1 MTRGYPLNFVTKNS
15 LHSGLHLAANGLW
28 GTAIILLFLFIQTW
42 NATNVI
48 TPAGVSFVDADCYSR
63 MTRAQMI
70 FENPWHGKIETHSFE
85 NFPIGTHPH
94 TTAPMDYLIATLGRL
109 GNLDLAGAYVSPLLG
124 ALTLGALWIFA
135 VRLRLPYRHAVTL
148 LFAVS
153 PILAHGFA
161 LGRPDHQSLILLLVT
176 LGLLAEI
183 AQGRSSKWDIA
194 WGVVWGMALWVS
206 LFEPLILLIGVLLT
220 RPAIS
225 SATTFV
231 GRFALRRSQWIA
243 LFGMVLAGMGID
255 GIRLGSIDPAYAQV
269 LRRWA
274 GTIGEL
280 HGASLPLIFS
290 WIGWSGLLVPI
301 GLGIAG
307 WKGNRAAWR
316 FLILLVAVTGIT
328 LIHARWGYFLA
339 VIFCL
344 SLPFAF
350 GWIRQRW
357 LVYPIFLVSL
367 WPIAKVWDSRFFPDE
382 SETLRQLEQTSDF
395 AALKLIS
402 DKLASEQ
409 VDGGI
414 LAPWWLSPA
423 LAYESGWPCV
433 AGSSHESISGIV
445 ATAEFYLSESPQAA
459 REILERRQVRYVMS
473 YDADRLN
480 SNSSQILGRRP
491 AGPTAADQLAQAHQ
505 TFLPELQ
512 LVFANGPFRLYEWP
526 HAKSD
531 EDAKEK

>member
-1 MTRGYPLNFVTKNS
+1 MGAPPIHFWFRLIDNV
-15 LHSGLHLAANGLW
+15 LW
-28 GTAIILLFLFIQTW
+28 GVGLILLFLLTQTW

-48 TPAGVSFVDADCYSR
+48 TPAGVAFVDADCYSR

-70 FENPWHGKIETHSFE
+70 FENPWHGKIDTHSFE

-94 TTAPMDYLIATLGRL
+94 TTAPMDYLIATLGKF

-135 VRLRLPYRHAVTL
+135 VRLRLPYRHALTL
-148 LFAVS
+148 MFAIS

-176 LGLLAEI
+176 WGLLAEI

-194 WGVVWGMALWVS
+194 WGIFWGMALWVS
-206 LFEPLILLIGVLLT
+206 LFEPLILLIAVLLT
-220 RPAIS
+220 RPITS

-231 GRFALRRSQWIA
+231 GRFAIRRPQWIA
-243 LFGMVLAGMGID
+243 LVGVVIAGIVID
-255 GIRLGSIDPAYAQV
+255 GIRLGGVDPAYAQA
-269 LRRWA
+269 LHRWA

-280 HGASLPLIFS
+280 HAATLPLIFS
-290 WIGWSGLLVPI
+290 WVGWSALLVPI
-301 GLGIAG
+301 SLGIAG
-307 WKGNRAAWR
+307 WKGNRASWR
-316 FLILLVAVTGIT
+316 FLILLVAVTGIS

-344 SLPFAF
+344 SLPFAL

-357 LVYPIFLVSL
+357 MVYPIFLVSL
-367 WPIAKVWDSRFFPDE
+367 WPIAKLWDSRFFPDKSE
-382 SETLRQLEQTSDF
+382 SLRQLEQTSDF
-395 AALKLIS
+395 AALKILT
-402 DKLASEQ
+402 DKLVSEPLN
-409 VDGGI
+409 GGI

-423 LAYESGWPCV
+423 IAYEAGWPCI

-445 ATAEFYLSESPQAA
+445 ETADFYLSGDPHAA
-459 REILERRQVRYVMS
+459 REILDRRQVRYVVS

-491 AGPTAADQLAQAHQ
+491 TGPTAADQLSQAHQ

-512 LVFANGPFRLYEWP
+512 LVFASGPFRLYEWP
-526 HAKSD
+526 HAKSAD
-531 EDAKEK
+531 DAKTQ